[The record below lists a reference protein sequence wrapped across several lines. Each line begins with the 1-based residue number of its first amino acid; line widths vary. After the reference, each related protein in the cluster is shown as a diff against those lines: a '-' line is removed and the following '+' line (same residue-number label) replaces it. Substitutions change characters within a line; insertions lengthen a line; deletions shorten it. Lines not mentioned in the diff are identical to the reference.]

1 MWVFAYGSLMADGW
15 EKPFGST
22 SRAVATLHDY
32 ERSFTKASTVNWG
45 TKAHPAPT
53 LRIIER
59 AGANCMGIAFGFL
72 EEQQDGVFE
81 YLAGRE
87 GKGFTRIRVRLTLT
101 SGDAV
106 EAFTYR
112 YDGRSV
118 ISTSDVTALAEMATL
133 AKGTSGTGA
142 EYIRQTQ
149 EALAKEGLSDA
160 VIDAIAAAMTET
172 DRRRAYL
179 NTGDR

>member
-15 EKPFGST
+15 EKVFGSM

-53 LRIIER
+53 LCIVER
-59 AGANCMGIAFGFL
+59 AGAKCMGVAFEFL
-72 EEQQDGVFE
+72 DERQDGVFE

-87 GKGFTRIRVRLTLT
+87 GRGFTRIRVRLTLT

-118 ISTSDVTALAEMATL
+118 ITTSDVTALAEMATL

-149 EALAKEGLSDA
+149 EALAMEGLSDST
-160 VIDAIAAAMTET
+160 IDAIAAAMTE
-172 DRRRAYL
+172 A
-179 NTGDR
+179 NSM

>member
-1 MWVFAYGSLMADGW
+1 MEAAMWIFAYGSLMADGW
-15 EKPFGST
+15 ERVFGST

-45 TKAHPAPT
+45 TKAYPAPT

-59 AGANCMGIAFGFL
+59 AGAKCMGVAFEFL
-72 EEQQDGVFE
+72 DERQDGVFE
-81 YLAGRE
+81 YLAARE
-87 GKGFTRIRVRLTLT
+87 GKGFTRIQVRLNLT

-112 YDGRSV
+112 YEGRSV
-118 ISTSDVTALAEMATL
+118 ITTSDVTALAEMATL
-133 AKGTSGTGA
+133 ARGTSGTGA

-149 EALAKEGLSDA
+149 EALAKEGLSDST
-160 VIDAIAAAMTET
+160 IDTIAEVMTET
-172 DRRRAYL
+172 
-179 NTGDR
+179 NST